1 MARDAG
7 RRPPP
12 GAVRART
19 RRSHPPGRWRLFLG
33 EPAAPGT
40 QRLVAPGRPADLA
53 LLRAGPL
60 DALHS
65 LGSDLVAATFIGGEL
80 AYARG

>member
-1 MARDAG
+1 MRAAV
-7 RRPPP
+7 RRPALFAADE
-12 GAVRART
+12 AVSPARALA
-19 RRSHPPGRWRLFLG
+19 LFLG
-33 EPAAPGT
+33 EPAAPAT
-40 QRLVAPGRPADLA
+40 RRLVAPGRPADLA